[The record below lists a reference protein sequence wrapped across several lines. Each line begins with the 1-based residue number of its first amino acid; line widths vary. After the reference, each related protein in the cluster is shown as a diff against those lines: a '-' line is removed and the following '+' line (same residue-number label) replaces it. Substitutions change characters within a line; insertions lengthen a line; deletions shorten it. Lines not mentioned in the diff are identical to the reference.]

1 MLITLDTT
9 FYIIA
14 GVIIGGLICLII
26 AYVVLLHKYR
36 KLLDKYHMHKRDYL
50 RRSNQMSMVEYQ
62 YRNYKEGVNAFTVL
76 RDIGEI
82 LQSNNLEVKNQDG
95 EE

>member
-14 GVIIGGLICLII
+14 GVIIGCLICLII
-26 AYVVLLHKYR
+26 AYVVLLHRYK
-36 KLLDKYHMHKRDYL
+36 KLLYKYYMYKRDYL
-50 RRSNQMSMVEYQ
+50 CKSNQISMVEYQ
-62 YRNYKEGVNAFTVL
+62 YRNFKEGVNAFTVL

-82 LQSNNLEVKNQDG
+82 LHYNNLEVTNQD
-95 EE
+95 EEK